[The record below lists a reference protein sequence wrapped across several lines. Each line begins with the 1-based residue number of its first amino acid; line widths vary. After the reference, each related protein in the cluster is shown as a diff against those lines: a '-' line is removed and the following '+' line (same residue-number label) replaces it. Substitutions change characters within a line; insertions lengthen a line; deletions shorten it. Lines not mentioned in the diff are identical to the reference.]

1 LEELTRRRLIS
12 RRDSLLLAA
21 LLCVAAGM
29 LLVFSLL
36 PRASTAVI
44 EYDGNIVAE
53 QELSALAGPKEV
65 TVEGDGGIEVTV
77 RLSPQGAQVIRSG
90 CRDQVC
96 VRTGLITRAGESVL
110 CLPAKV
116 SVRLTG
122 GSGGDAQTY

>member
-1 LEELTRRRLIS
+1 MEELTRRRLIS

-44 EYDGNIVAE
+44 EYNGNIVAE
-53 QELSALAGPKEV
+53 QELSALAGPK
-65 TVEGDGGIEVTV
+65 EVTV

>member
-1 LEELTRRRLIS
+1 
-12 RRDSLLLAA
+12 
-21 LLCVAAGM
+21 M
-29 LLVFSLL
+29 
-36 PRASTAVI
+36 
-44 EYDGNIVAE
+44 AE

-96 VRTGLITRAGESVL
+96 VRTGLITRAGESAL